1 MHDAVGARE
10 QRVVETR
17 IERTVPRQRTTHAN
31 NCHDECSCPKNK
43 NGDLAASA
51 REERLNPFATEV
63 VAKWHDYF
71 SFGAS
76 AKR

>member
-1 MHDAVGARE
+1 VHDPIGAGE

-17 IERTVPRQRTTHAN
+17 IERTVPSQRAAN
-31 NCHDECSCPKNK
+31 ANDGNDQGGGAKDED
-43 NGDLAASA
+43 GDLAAGA
-51 REERLNPFATEV
+51 REERLDPLATEF